1 MSVEMILPKSMKQM
15 RMNSGGSF
23 FVFCLFMK
31 LSFKGY
37 LCFWKLMY
45 LSLEFSVVCGARS
58 LNATIKN
65 DSVWVF
71 LRKKMIITEREV
83 KMNICRICISN
94 AYEMKYSFF
103 KCSPKMHFCVVVV
116 MNKFLVIFLFK
127 MISWYYA
134 IFKSVCSW
142 DKRIF
147 QLCFQ
152 LFFSF
157 NDYKCASE
165 FSALERNSFF
175 PLVFHN

>member
-1 MSVEMILPKSMKQM
+1 M
-15 RMNSGGSF
+15 RMNSGGSS

-31 LSFKGY
+31 LLFKGC

-65 DSVWVF
+65 DSVYF
-71 LRKKMIITEREV
+71 SKKKMIITEREV
-83 KMNICRICISN
+83 KMKVCRICISN

-103 KCSPKMHFCVVVV
+103 KCSPKIHFCIVVV

-134 IFKSVCSW
+134 IFKSVCSGI
-142 DKRIF
+142 RGYF
-147 QLCFQ
+147 SYTFSF
-152 LFFSF
+152 FFSF
-157 NDYKCASE
+157 NNYKCTSE
-165 FSALERNSFF
+165 FSALGRNSFF